1 MKTLFAL
8 ARLTLTE
15 LYRRK
20 DFYVLFIL
28 TAVVTLAA
36 GSVNFFNDE
45 KIIRY
50 VKDLCLLLIWI
61 STLLI
66 SVVTAARQIPAE
78 CEARTIFS
86 LLAKPVTRGQVLLG
100 KFLGCWLA
108 VGLALLMFY
117 AFFAIVTGSHEYR
130 WPLGG
135 YLQAIWLQWV
145 MLGIVIAMSL
155 LGSIHFAAPSST
167 STICFVLVAG
177 IVVVGPH
184 LNTVALQQPQPLQAI
199 TYTVYFLIPH
209 LEWFDVRD
217 RLVYDWA
224 TPAWH
229 DIALASVY
237 GAAHAGVFLLLA
249 WLAFRRKSLN
259 PG

>member
-86 LLAKPVTRGQVLLG
+86 LLAGGGLGAPDVLCL
-100 KFLGCWLA
+100 FC
-108 VGLALLMFY
+108 
-117 AFFAIVTGSHEYR
+117 HR
-130 WPLGG
+130 
-135 YLQAIWLQWV
+135 
-145 MLGIVIAMSL
+145 
-155 LGSIHFAAPSST
+155 HR
-167 STICFVLVAG
+167 
-177 IVVVGPH
+177 
-184 LNTVALQQPQPLQAI
+184 
-199 TYTVYFLIPH
+199 IP
-209 LEWFDVRD
+209 
-217 RLVYDWA
+217 
-224 TPAWH
+224 
-229 DIALASVY
+229 
-237 GAAHAGVFLLLA
+237 
-249 WLAFRRKSLN
+249 
-259 PG
+259 